1 MNIYDD
7 FISSIMKNLIS
18 FSNFLRMSLNTGL
31 LLVCFL
37 LEGVTISL
45 LLVGGVYCFPF
56 FFYCLKNA
64 RDFKAEPVLKISLD
78 DLLTR

>member
-1 MNIYDD
+1 MKKKID
-7 FISSIMKNLIS
+7 FIFKLFKDVIEYWFVVGLFFIGGGYYFPFIGGGCLLFS
-18 FSNFLRMSLNTGL
+18 F
-31 LLVCFL
+31 
-37 LEGVTISL
+37 
-45 LLVGGVYCFPF
+45 F